1 MKKIIYCY
9 SKNTKL
15 LAFWA
20 VIFVLLQGLSDIAQT
35 IFLFSITG
43 LLENQKSATFSVWHE
58 YWVYLTLV
66 LCFAIVSLIFGML
79 GSYLGSKSSLQAA
92 KEIRHHA
99 FLKICHYNFAD
110 MDKFGVASL
119 LNRFT
124 NDVTKIQT
132 TIQMVLTM
140 LIKAPI
146 LLVGS
151 LVITF
156 IIQPVIGYIAIGLIL
171 VIITG
176 FFTIWTKVNP
186 LVFKS
191 QKVLDKTNKV
201 LRENI
206 LGMQVV
212 RSFQIEQE
220 QDKRFNHF
228 SHSLKHL
235 YIKLWIYFA
244 LLIPFTACVIYVATS
259 CIFLA
264 TNTQPSANG
273 AQIYLCINLLWMILG
288 AILIF
293 SMVVINV
300 LRSRAS
306 VKRIVEIF
314 DTNPTILEK
323 KKPIILDDD
332 ALDIEFSNVDFS
344 YKKTPDN
351 TYVLND
357 INLKI
362 PQGKMIGIIGST
374 ASGKSSLVQLITRLY
389 DTTKGIITIGGH
401 NIKDISLESLHQK
414 IAIVLQDNFLFS
426 GTIRS
431 NMQLVD
437 EKITDSEIMELA
449 HIVCADDFISKQI
462 NGLSSTVDQR
472 GRNFSGGQKQRLCIL
487 RSLIRHP
494 KILILDDSTSALDM
508 MTEAKFQH
516 RIRKAMA
523 NTTLIVVAQRISS
536 VKNADQIVVM
546 DKGKIAAVGKHEDLA
561 KNNKIYRSIIL
572 SQLGERGLNDVKN

>member
-1 MKKIIYCY
+1 
-9 SKNTKL
+9 
-15 LAFWA
+15 
-20 VIFVLLQGLSDIAQT
+20 
-35 IFLFSITG
+35 
-43 LLENQKSATFSVWHE
+43 
-58 YWVYLTLV
+58 
-66 LCFAIVSLIFGML
+66 
-79 GSYLGSKSSLQAA
+79 
-92 KEIRHHA
+92 
-99 FLKICHYNFAD
+99 
-110 MDKFGVASL
+110 
-119 LNRFT
+119 
-124 NDVTKIQT
+124 
-132 TIQMVLTM
+132 
-140 LIKAPI
+140 
-146 LLVGS
+146 
-151 LVITF
+151 
-156 IIQPVIGYIAIGLIL
+156 
-171 VIITG
+171 
-176 FFTIWTKVNP
+176 
-186 LVFKS
+186 
-191 QKVLDKTNKV
+191 
-201 LRENI
+201 
-206 LGMQVV
+206 
-212 RSFQIEQE
+212 
-220 QDKRFNHF
+220 
-228 SHSLKHL
+228 
-235 YIKLWIYFA
+235 
-244 LLIPFTACVIYVATS
+244 
-259 CIFLA
+259 
-264 TNTQPSANG
+264 
-273 AQIYLCINLLWMILG
+273 MILG

-323 KKPIILDDD
+323 KKSIILDDD

-344 YKKTPDN
+344 YKKTTDN

-374 ASGKSSLVQLITRLY
+374 ASGKSSLVHLITRLY
-389 DTTKGIITIGGH
+389 DTTNGIITIGGH
-401 NIKDISLESLHQK
+401 NIKDISLESLYQK

-437 EKITDSEIMELA
+437 EKIADSEIMELA

-536 VKNADQIVVM
+536 VKNADLIVVM
-546 DKGKIAAVGKHEDLA
+546 DKGKIASVGKHEDLA
-561 KNNKIYRSIIL
+561 KSDKIYRSIIL
-572 SQLGERGLNDVKN
+572 SQLGERGLNNVKN